1 MVKQNKQ
8 INDRNSNQ
16 VKGQK
21 KENKEQTSKKKT
33 ISDLKEKVN
42 SKQNISKEFK
52 KIMAKETTEKKKD
65 LTQQRK

>member
-1 MVKQNKQ
+1 MVKQNRQ

-16 VKGQK
+16 VKLK
-21 KENKEQTSKKKT
+21 KRKTKNKQAKKN

-52 KIMAKETTEKKKD
+52 KIMAKETTEKKD
-65 LTQQRK
+65 SSQQRK